1 MTQNN
6 LGNAL
11 ADQAGR
17 TEGAAGAALLAEAA
31 AAYRAALEVHT
42 RAAHPVDW
50 AMTQENLGLAFEAM
64 GDRGGDGDDQAGRLR
79 GGAGLL
85 RRGAGGVRCGRDGV
99 EPGEMRAQPGA
110 GGGEARGRAV
120 GGIMSTTVG
129 RVHLAP
135 GVPM

>member
-11 ADQAGR
+11 PARARGPR
-17 TEGAAGAALLAEAA
+17 GGGVALLAEAA
-31 AAYRAALEVHT
+31 AAYRAALEVRT

-50 AMTQENLGLAFEAM
+50 AMTQENLGLVLEAM
-64 GDRGGDGDDQAGRLR
+64 GDRGTTTQPSCYAEALACFDAALEVF
-79 GGAGLL
+79 
-85 RRGAGGVRCGRDGV
+85 GAGGDGAEIGRNA
-99 EPGEMRAQPGA
+99 RATGRGWRGSSA
-110 GGGEARGRAV
+110 GPSAV
-120 GGIMSTTVG
+120 GGIMSTTSG